1 MPWQHVFYDELVRDH
16 AYKQAHIPFF
26 YMEPARLQ
34 SDALLGIKYIL
45 WQFRRMLLAN
55 GLIVKVLL
63 LELNSNA

>member
-1 MPWQHVFYDELVRDH
+1 MPGSMYFLMNVRGH

-34 SDALLGIKYIL
+34 SDALLGMKYIL

-55 GLIVKVLL
+55 AFIVKVLL
-63 LELNSNA
+63 RELNANA